1 MNMKNKNYRMR
12 DHPYMEGYIII
23 NEKEFRIIDPDEIIS
38 RIKIGEDIEYESVY
52 VPDISLESGSH
63 RDIPL
68 EIKGKIQIAASI
80 IKNTGLK
87 NVIFRKE
94 AIFDYTIFMDRAD
107 FSGVLFQNAAYFNK
121 TVFNGVTGFI
131 GTSFQ
136 NAAGFTGAAFN
147 EVAAFTRS
155 RFNRVNFRDVNFNA
169 DANFW
174 DACFN
179 GDADFF
185 DARFS
190 DASFWRARFNG
201 RSSFRGAAFTGEA
214 LFRDITYKKQSDFS
228 KLKINGRITF
238 ENLNSENAPIDFT
251 ETTSGEIVL
260 ITPNLINCSFHKSD
274 MRCFSLFN
282 PAWERK
288 AEKSEQS
295 GLTNKRFFRKIEE
308 IFKTRREI
316 HRRGLNRCL
325 KASLSEKIPKRRVI
339 VLRDEKSIYEE
350 LREKRFEQLK
360 HRIRDVE
367 RIYRELK
374 VKFLDN
380 RDYEKAYWSYYG
392 ELEMRRLGRRY
403 PLWEGLYRI
412 ASDYGM
418 SWARPLILLFAIFIL
433 FTLFSLWIEP
443 LIITPERTRL
453 FEIMNVQYLEES
465 SLPQGMIDFANV
477 FFYHLCSALLINQGI
492 IQHYGVLTLALSRIG
507 TALSAVLIGLSIF
520 AIRRRFRS

>member
-1 MNMKNKNYRMR
+1 MNMENKKYRMR
-12 DHPYMEGYIII
+12 DHPYREGYIII
-23 NEKEFRIIDPDEIIS
+23 NDKEFRILDPDEIIN
-38 RIKIGEDIEYESVY
+38 RIKMGEDIEYESVY
-52 VPDISLESGSH
+52 IPDMSLKSGPH
-63 RDIPL
+63 GDITP
-68 EIKGKIQIAASI
+68 EITGKIQIAASI
-80 IKNTGLK
+80 IKSTGLK

-94 AIFDYTIFMDRAD
+94 AIFDYTIFLDRTD

-131 GTSFQ
+131 GVSFQ
-136 NAAGFTGAAFN
+136 NAAGFTNAIFN
-147 EVAAFTRS
+147 EVVAFTRS
-155 RFNRVNFRDVNFNA
+155 RFNRVNFREVNFNA

-174 DACFN
+174 DTGFN

-190 DASFWRARFNG
+190 YASFRRARFNG

-228 KLKINGRITF
+228 RLNINGRITF

-251 ETTSGEIVL
+251 EITSGEIVL
-260 ITPNLINCSFHKSD
+260 ITSNLINCSFHKSD

-282 PAWERK
+282 PTWERK

-295 GLTNKRFFRKIEE
+295 RGVNRRFFRKIEE
-308 IFKTRREI
+308 MFKTRREI

-325 KASLSEKIPKRRVI
+325 KTSLSEKIPKRREI
-339 VLRDEKSIYEE
+339 VLRDEKVLHEE

-380 RDYEKAYWSYYG
+380 RDYEKAYWSHYG

-403 PLWEGLYRI
+403 PLWEGLYKI

-443 LIITPERTRL
+443 LIITPEKTRL

-465 SLPQGMIDFANV
+465 GLQQGMVDFANV
-477 FFYHLCSALLINQGI
+477 LFYHICSALFINQGI
-492 IQHYGVLTLALSRIG
+492 IQHYGVLTLVLSRLG
-507 TALSAVLIGLSIF
+507 TALAAILIGLSIF
-520 AIRRRFRS
+520 AIGRRFRS